1 MAPRVVM
8 ALEVKG
14 LEQLKRELRK
24 QKRAFFQE
32 MAAALPVEAEK
43 LMSQANTAAP
53 RASGELV
60 SSANVSVV
68 LQESKGRVR
77 VAAAYLDEKAAAVHE
92 GVHWGGKVEG
102 TRGFKWYE
110 RAFNAFEVG
119 FIERIAQRLR
129 RLTGGGR

>member
-24 QKRAFFQE
+24 QKRAFFQK
-32 MAAALPVEAEK
+32 MAAALPVEAER
-43 LMSQANTAAP
+43 LMAQANTAAP

-60 SSANVSVV
+60 GSANVSVV
-68 LQESKGRVR
+68 LQENKGRVR

-92 GVHWGGKVEG
+92 GVHWGGYVEG

-110 RAFNAFEVG
+110 RAFNVFEIG